1 MYHSFKTTT
10 AAKRALCL
18 LICVALLALS
28 LMSCSSTSKPVKP
41 SEQDLKVVA
50 TCEGIDIYYEELRYV
65 TMVYKEDL
73 AYRYGDNI
81 WEDATLTEQYLPKL
95 MEKVTEALK
104 INCAIVAMAKTFQID
119 VNEQAIQDEVQT
131 RIDETVAAIGKRRDY
146 IDMLESLYMTDHFVR
161 YSLATDICEREMVY
175 AMMDLDLIIESEKD
189 FLPYALDDENY
200 CATYHIFIGN
210 DAGDSVDV
218 NRQLA
223 EQVHTMMVE
232 GKKIEDLIGSKYN
245 EDTSEGKVPYHFT
258 RGEMDIAYEEAAF
271 ALAIGEFSGVVE
283 CDEGFYIISRQ
294 PLDEAYVTANVTKLL
309 QSYQY
314 AQVETLLTDYRREI
328 EVSWTDYGK
337 SVDLV
342 AMK

>member
-1 MYHSFKTTT
+1 MYQSFKK
-10 AAKRALCL
+10 AIVVKRSLCL
-18 LICVALLALS
+18 LICFALLTLS
-28 LMSCSSTSKPVKP
+28 LLSCSSTSKPIKP

-50 TCEGIDIYYEELRYV
+50 TCEGVDIYYEELRYV

-73 AYRYGDNI
+73 AYRYGDTI
-81 WEDATLTEQYLPKL
+81 WEDATLTEKYLPQL
-95 MEKVTEALK
+95 MQKVTEALK
-104 INCAIVAMAKTFQID
+104 INCSIVAMAKTFQID
-119 VNEQAIQDEVQT
+119 VNEQAILDEVQA
-131 RIDETVAAIGKRRDY
+131 RIDETVATIGKRRDY
-146 IDMLESLYMTDHFVR
+146 INMLKSLYMTDHFVR

-223 EQVHTMMVE
+223 EQVHEMMVE
-232 GKKIEDLIGSKYN
+232 GKKIEELIGSKFN

-258 RGEMDIAYEEAAF
+258 RGEMDLAYEEAAF
-271 ALAIGEFSGVVE
+271 ALEIGQFSGVVE

-294 PLDEAYVTANVTKLL
+294 PLDEAHITANVTKLL

-314 AQVETLLTDYRREI
+314 AQVEALLTDYRYKI
-328 EVSWTDYGK
+328 EVEWNDYGK
-337 SVDLV
+337 SIDLV

>member
-10 AAKRALCL
+10 AIKKSLCL
-18 LICVALLALS
+18 LLCVAVLALS
-28 LMSCSSTSKPVKP
+28 LMSCSSTSKPIKP

-50 TCEGIDIYYEELRYV
+50 TCEGVDIYYEELRYV

-73 AYRYGDNI
+73 AYRYGKNI
-81 WEDATLTEQYLPKL
+81 WEDAALTEKYLPKL

-104 INCAIVAMAKTFQID
+104 INCSIVAMAQTFQID

-146 IDMLESLYMTDHFVR
+146 IDMLKSLYMTDHFVR

-189 FLPYALDDENY
+189 FLPYALSDENY

-223 EQVHTMMVE
+223 EQVYEMMVG
-232 GKKIEDLIGSKYN
+232 GKKIEELIGSKYN
-245 EDTSEGKVPYHFT
+245 EDTSEGRVPYHFP
-258 RGEMDIAYEEAAF
+258 RGEMDLAYEEAAF
-271 ALAIGEFSGVVE
+271 ALKIGEFSGVVE

-294 PLDEAYVTANVTKLL
+294 PLDEAYITANVTKLL

-314 AQVETLLTDYRREI
+314 AQVEALLTDYRSDI
-328 EVSWTDYGK
+328 EVEWNDYGK
-337 SVDLV
+337 SIDLV
-342 AMK
+342 AMQ